1 MGGIAA
7 GQAGG
12 DVVTWGETLSTFGGR
27 KLKGECWNVCI
38 GSPGASGKKEIK
50 PLTLVFRAKS
60 YQKISG

>member
-27 KLKGECWNVCI
+27 KLKGESWNVCR

-50 PLTLVFRAKS
+50 PLTLVF
-60 YQKISG
+60 